1 MEYEA
6 IIGMEV
12 HLQLKTESKIYC
24 GCAAS
29 FGAEPNTQT
38 CPVCLGL
45 PGALPVLNRRAV
57 ELGVRAAVALDC
69 EEIAGRAAF
78 ARKNYFYPDLP
89 KGYQISQFGQ
99 PLACRGKIE
108 IDAEGGPKL
117 VRIRRLLLEEDA
129 GKLIHSEDGLDRA
142 RVDFNRCGIPLLE
155 IVTEPDL
162 RTPEE
167 ARSYLTALKEI
178 VEYIGASDADMEK
191 GHLRCEPNVSVR
203 ARGSPELGIRT
214 ELKNLNSFRNVER
227 AIAFEIDRHIGILK
241 RGGSVEQ
248 ATMLWDE
255 RAERARPMRI
265 KEEAHDYRYF
275 PEPDLVFVTTGP
287 ELARQM
293 RSELPELPRPRRARF
308 VREYEI
314 TGEQAVVCASSR
326 AMADYFE
333 ALAGACGDGKE
344 AAKWVAGVIA
354 AAVNDGRWDTD
365 APPITPERLG
375 ALIRFVADGTVSGIA
390 AREKL
395 LPAMAERPDLDVG
408 AAVDEF
414 GLRQLSSEAALRQ
427 IIDRVIGANPGE
439 VERYRAGEE
448 RLLAYFVG
456 RVMEATEGRANP
468 RLVNELLRGKL
479 RGARRPSFPVDRE
492 GSIY

>member
-12 HLQLKTESKIYC
+12 HVQLKTESKIYC
-24 GCAAS
+24 GCSAS

-57 ELGVRAAVALDC
+57 ELGVKAAVALQC
-69 EEIAGRAAF
+69 EEIADRAAF

-89 KGYQISQFGQ
+89 KGYQISQFGL
-99 PLACRGKIE
+99 PLGRRGKVE
-108 IDAEGGPKL
+108 TDAEGGPKR
-117 VRIRRLLLEEDA
+117 VRIRRLLIEEDA
-129 GKLIHSEDGLDRA
+129 GKLIHSEDGSDRA
-142 RVDFNRCGIPLLE
+142 RVDFNRCGVPLLE

-162 RTPEE
+162 RTPGE
-167 ARSYLTALKEI
+167 ARVYLAALKEI
-178 VEYIGASDADMEK
+178 VEYIGVSDADMEK
-191 GHLRCEPNVSVR
+191 GHLRCEPNISVR
-203 ARGSPELGIRT
+203 ARGSTELGTRT

-227 AIAFEIDRHIGILK
+227 AIAFEIERHIGVLE
-241 RGGSVEQ
+241 RGDRVEQ

-255 RAERARPMRI
+255 RAERARPMRV

-275 PEPDLVFVTTGP
+275 PEPDLVSVTTGP

-308 VREYEI
+308 VREYGI

-344 AAKWVAGVIA
+344 AAKWVAGVVA
-354 AAVNDGRWDTD
+354 ATLNEGRWDAD
-365 APPITPERLG
+365 APPITPQRLG
-375 ALIRFVADGTVSGIA
+375 ALIRLVADGTVSGIA

-395 LPAMAERPDLDVG
+395 VPAMAERPDLEPEE
-408 AAVDEF
+408 AIDELV
-414 GLRQLSSEAALRQ
+414 LRQLSSEAALRQ
-427 IIDRVIGANPGE
+427 IIDGIIGANPE
-439 VERYRAGEE
+439 EAERYRAGEE
-448 RLLAYFVG
+448 KLLGYFVG
-456 RVMEATEGRANP
+456 QVMEATEGRANP
-468 RLVNELLRGKL
+468 VLVSGLLRRKL
-479 RGARRPSFPVDRE
+479 E
-492 GSIY
+492 GG